1 MNDWKPIAKNELEA
15 LIEEQVQEC
24 SSNQKE
30 IFNKYRVPLEEHKI
44 IRYGKPEKVF
54 VVARRDNEAMY
65 FEDVEYGFNF
75 SPLDENGTIKEHWCN
90 QDELKYAL
98 SRWE

>member
-1 MNDWKPIAKNELEA
+1 MNDWRPIERNELEA
-15 LIEEQVQEC
+15 LIEEQIQEC
-24 SSNQKE
+24 SLNQKK
-30 IFNKYRVPLEEHKI
+30 IFNKYRVPLEEREI
-44 IRYGKPEKVF
+44 IRCGKLEKVF

-75 SPLDENGTIKEHWCN
+75 SPLDEDGSIIEHWCN
-90 QDELKYAL
+90 QDGLTYAL